1 MKISQIFNLTFLFLL
16 LVTFSLLSGCTSGQY
31 DNLSAGELKIQYLEN
46 AGKIEDYQSEY
57 SSSKDGTILFDWKS
71 PAEYRMEYMDSKKNA
86 PGTLLLMNK
95 TTGVS
100 YDAKEN
106 TYKIQP
112 EIAYLPRHDYQAVI
126 QRAVRDEEF
135 KITNTKTADGR
146 MLYEIEILTEPWS
159 DKYTDYISSKIEAW
173 IDPKSGL
180 VWNITTYY
188 PSDTVNDV
196 IEYNRIEVNTNIPE
210 SRFSFFPPSGSK
222 PRGSVERPG
231 IIKTENYSDS
241 LHPALLFG
249 SNDYTSDLLTLPIGG
264 FNGERFLIYLFDYDG
279 TKWVKKP
286 DPSASINYTFYSRN
300 MKPGTVKYKITRV
313 AGLYETSPLPLPRNF
328 TVTIEPDEFKAEPG
342 KTYTS
347 KVTAH
352 MQPDSDYDNLWL
364 YIHADIEELPD
375 AITDDWVRVAIN
387 DGTPMSGAG
396 LYHFYQGSGDYAQDM
411 LVVPQGKTG
420 VAQFIVHTGELDTGI
435 VTMNLT
441 TVPCNLNHGP
451 IGEDERP
458 SWPKGIQVSVTP
470 EKFTARSFAD
480 YFLDMSFYIDSS
492 VKPGDYC
499 FSAQLRTPTGGF
511 DFSAFTL
518 RVIRGD

>member
-1 MKISQIFNLTFLFLL
+1 MKIFQNLILTCLFLL

-210 SRFSFFPPSGSK
+210 SRFSLFPPSGSK
-222 PRGSVERPG
+222 PRGAVE
-231 IIKTENYSDS
+231 
-241 LHPALLFG
+241 
-249 SNDYTSDLLTLPIGG
+249 
-264 FNGERFLIYLFDYDG
+264 
-279 TKWVKKP
+279 
-286 DPSASINYTFYSRN
+286 
-300 MKPGTVKYKITRV
+300 
-313 AGLYETSPLPLPRNF
+313 SP
-328 TVTIEPDEFKAEPG
+328 E
-342 KTYTS
+342 
-347 KVTAH
+347 
-352 MQPDSDYDNLWL
+352 
-364 YIHADIEELPD
+364 
-375 AITDDWVRVAIN
+375 
-387 DGTPMSGAG
+387 
-396 LYHFYQGSGDYAQDM
+396 
-411 LVVPQGKTG
+411 
-420 VAQFIVHTGELDTGI
+420 
-435 VTMNLT
+435 
-441 TVPCNLNHGP
+441 
-451 IGEDERP
+451 
-458 SWPKGIQVSVTP
+458 
-470 EKFTARSFAD
+470 
-480 YFLDMSFYIDSS
+480 
-492 VKPGDYC
+492 
-499 FSAQLRTPTGGF
+499 
-511 DFSAFTL
+511 
-518 RVIRGD
+518 